1 MYMGYSRPGPVDV
14 VKKMLSKMDSEGYHG
29 LQLKANQYGPWLD
42 ESEAFRRNFDIS
54 KCMGVVAHGMD
65 EALLKKT
72 FSFAG
77 ELGLQAVSWMPSW
90 KKGQFDYA
98 PAAEILNRFGKYA
111 REAGTK
117 LSVHNHAGQI
127 FDDKNALREFCNLV
141 QPEYIGLTLDTAHL
155 ALSGVKDIRAVIREC
170 KDHIYLFHIKD
181 LRGTQ
186 WCPLGQGELRFDE
199 IFQAIRDIG
208 FDGWLVVDDESD
220 LMTLGESIPYAAEFM
235 RKHM

>member
-1 MYMGYSRPGPVDV
+1 MYMGYSRPGSVEV
-14 VKKMLSKMDSEGYHG
+14 VSQMLSKMDSEGYHG
-29 LQLKANQYGPWLD
+29 LQLKVNQYAPWLD
-42 ESEAFRRNFDIS
+42 APDVFRRKFDIS
-54 KCMGVVAHGMD
+54 KCMGLIAHGMD
-65 EALLKKT
+65 EALLRKT
-72 FSFAG
+72 FSFAA

-98 PAAEILNRFGKYA
+98 PAAEILNQFGKYA
-111 REAGTK
+111 VEAGTK
-117 LSVHNHAGQI
+117 LSLHNHAGQL

-141 QPEYIGLTLDTAHL
+141 QPERIGLTLDTAHL
-155 ALSGVKDIRAVIREC
+155 ALSGVKDTPAVIQEC

-186 WCPLGQGELRFDE
+186 WCPLGQGELRFGE

-220 LMTLGESIPYAAEFM
+220 LMSLEEGMPYAAEFM
-235 RKHM
+235 KMHM